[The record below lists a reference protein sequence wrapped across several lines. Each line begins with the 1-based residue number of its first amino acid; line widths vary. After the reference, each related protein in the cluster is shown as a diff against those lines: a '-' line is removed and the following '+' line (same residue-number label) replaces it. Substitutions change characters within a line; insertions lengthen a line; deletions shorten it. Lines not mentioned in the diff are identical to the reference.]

1 MRLFY
6 VNDVNNG
13 RVGAAIA
20 LLFVVVCPL
29 SVRAEDTQ
37 IGAVVCGADAPGA
50 SVSITQPVNDSVL
63 DQPVVKLRGDVSNSA
78 QLEIFINDIQ
88 DRTVAIGA
96 NQSTF
101 QADLTLPEGTNT
113 IVVRANDICGASDDA
128 ASITITY
135 APAAIQPSAGNNTPT
150 TIEGTTTLNGDPV
163 TAKAEEQSGIAQQVR
178 QFPVIGSAIG
188 IISDFAAA
196 VGIQSTVANGNA
208 SVATGTARIGITVA
222 ALTSVVLAGTL
233 APFAAQIVPGISEVF
248 SVTSHRSMLY
258 LGWVIRGIGVAV
270 MALAYFL

>member
-6 VNDVNNG
+6 VNAVNNA

-20 LLFVVVCPL
+20 LLFVVVCPM
-29 SVRAEDTQ
+29 SVQAEDTQ

-96 NQSTF
+96 TQSTF
-101 QADLTLPEGTNT
+101 QTDLTLPEGTNT
-113 IVVRANDICGASDDA
+113 IVVKAGDICGVADDA

-135 APAAIQPSAGNNTPT
+135 APAAIQPSAGNGTPT

-163 TAKAEEQSGIAQQVR
+163 KAEPPEQSNFVRGVR

-196 VGIQSTVANGNA
+196 VGIQSTVVSGNA
-208 SVATGTARIGITVA
+208 SVVTGTARIGITVA
-222 ALTSVVLAGTL
+222 ALTSVVLAGSL
-233 APFAAQIVPGISEVF
+233 APFAAQAVPGVSEVF
-248 SVTSHRSMLY
+248 NVTSHRSMLY
-258 LGWVIRGIGVAV
+258 LGWLIRAVGVAA